1 MRLELPADKKLIH
14 STTIAI
20 RWGDM
25 DAYGHVN
32 NTVYFRYMESARIEL
47 LEQLGYGLPG
57 HGSPEGTPVIANA
70 FCNFLRQLDYPGEV
84 LVRTYVG
91 AVGRSSFDTYHEML
105 RVGGDG
111 TVCASG
117 GATVVWVDLAAQ
129 RSVPLPDALRA
140 RLAGHA
146 PDGA

>member
-1 MRLELPADKKLIH
+1 MRLELPADKTLIH

-32 NTVYFRYMESARIEL
+32 NTVYFRYMESARVEL
-47 LEQLGYGLPG
+47 LEYLGCGLSG
-57 HGSPEGTPVIANA
+57 KGDAGGNPVIANA
-70 FCNFLRQLDYPGEV
+70 FCNFLRQLDYPGDV

-91 AVGRSSFDTYHEML
+91 TVGRSTIDTYHEML
-105 RVGGDG
+105 RVGDDE
-111 TVCASG
+111 TVYANG
-117 GATVVWVDLAAQ
+117 GATIVWADLAAQ

-140 RLAGHA
+140 RLGS
-146 PDGA
+146 

>member
-14 STTIAI
+14 STKIAI

-32 NTVYFRYMESARIEL
+32 NTVYFRYMETARIEL
-47 LEQLGYGLPG
+47 VEQLGYGL
-57 HGSPEGTPVIANA
+57 SEKSSADGTPVIANA

-84 LVRTYVG
+84 LVRSYVG

-105 RVGGDG
+105 RAGDDK

-117 GATVVWVDLAAQ
+117 GATVVWADLAAQ

-140 RLAGHA
+140 RLEA
-146 PDGA
+146 P

>member
-57 HGSPEGTPVIANA
+57 KSSADGTPVVANV

-84 LVRTYVG
+84 RVRSYVG

-105 RVGGDG
+105 RVGDDEA
-111 TVCASG
+111 VHANG
-117 GATVVWVDLAAQ
+117 GATVVWADLGAQ
-129 RSVPLPDALRA
+129 RSMPLPAALKE
-140 RLAGHA
+140 RLG
-146 PDGA
+146 GL

>member
-57 HGSPEGTPVIANA
+57 HGSADGTPVVANV
-70 FCNFLRQLDYPGEV
+70 FCNFLRQLDYPGDV

-91 AVGRSSFDTYHEML
+91 AIGRSSFDTYHELL
-105 RVGGDG
+105 RVGDE
-111 TVCASG
+111 TIHANG
-117 GATVVWVDLAAQ
+117 GATVVWADLGAQ
-129 RSVPLPDALRA
+129 RSVPLPEALKE
-140 RLAGHA
+140 RLGSL
-146 PDGA
+146 